1 MSQNLLLM
9 LQLCNSSL
17 PLGAY
22 SYSEG
27 LETLIEEKSITSADT
42 LNQWLVNELKYGS
55 IRVESAVLMRS
66 YSCYLKQDLE
76 GLFYWND
83 WFTATRETQELRQ
96 QSWQMGKSLCRLI
109 PALVPNNPQ
118 LESLINNFNSPCNY
132 AIAFG
137 ILTAHWQINPA
148 EVLLGYLHSWL
159 TNLVN
164 VGVKLI
170 PLGQTEGQI
179 LLLNLNRAILES
191 SQEIMTLKD
200 DDFYSCSWGLSWASI
215 KHETLYSRLFR
226 S

>member
-1 MSQNLLLM
+1 MSHNLLLL

-27 LETLIEEKSITSADT
+27 LETLVEEKLITSADT

-55 IRVESAVLMRS
+55 IRVESALLLRS
-66 YSCYLKQDLE
+66 YACYLKQDLA
-76 GLFYWND
+76 GLFYWNN
-83 WFTATRETQELRQ
+83 WLSATRETQELRQ
-96 QSWQMGKSLCRLI
+96 QSWQMGKSLLRLI
-109 PALVPNNPQ
+109 PTLISNNPQ
-118 LESLINNFNSPCNY
+118 LESLIKNFDSPCNY

-137 ILTAHWQINPA
+137 ILTAHWQIHPE

-170 PLGQTEGQI
+170 PLGQTQGQK
-179 LLLNLNRAILES
+179 LLLNLNRIILEN
-191 SQEIMTLKD
+191 SQEIMTLQD
-200 DDFYSCSWGLSWASI
+200 DDLYSCSWGLSWASI